1 MTLANLVPNE
11 PNNEADE
18 ISMMHRLEIT
28 YTQAVI
34 LKKMWKGGAHGSNEF
49 PAKRASRQ
57 HIYNMRPKLAKH
69 NIHIV
74 NLNFGR
80 YGLPVASR
88 EILDQMFL
96 TVDS

>member
-1 MTLANLVPNE
+1 MTLASLVPNNE
-11 PNNEADE
+11 PADE
-18 ISMMHRLEIT
+18 ITMMHRLDIT

-34 LKKMWKGGAHGSNEF
+34 LKLIWKSGMRGTNQF

-69 NIHIV
+69 GIFIV

-80 YGLPVASR
+80 YGMPSASR
-88 EILDQMFL
+88 EVLDRMF
-96 TVDS
+96 